1 MLQPLIL
8 AAVIYSLPISVVAY
22 ERTVLA
28 NQAHIE
34 ITTATA
40 IFCIPFPRTLITAI
54 AVMSDG
60 KEIKTSQINVI
71 ILSIFS
77 PAQTLNVPIISP
89 RIPSISN
96 IGILIPIAYLAPYIR
111 RES

>member
-1 MLQPLIL
+1 MPQPLIL
-8 AAVIYSLPISVVAY
+8 AAVIYSLPISVTAY

-28 NQAHIE
+28 NHAHIE

-40 IFCIPFPRTLITAI
+40 IFCMPFPRILITAM

-71 ILSIFS
+71 ILSTFS
-77 PAQTLNVPIISP
+77 PAQALKVPIISP
-89 RIPSISN
+89 NTPSIS
-96 IGILIPIAYLAPYIR
+96 IMGTLIPMEYLAP
-111 RES
+111 